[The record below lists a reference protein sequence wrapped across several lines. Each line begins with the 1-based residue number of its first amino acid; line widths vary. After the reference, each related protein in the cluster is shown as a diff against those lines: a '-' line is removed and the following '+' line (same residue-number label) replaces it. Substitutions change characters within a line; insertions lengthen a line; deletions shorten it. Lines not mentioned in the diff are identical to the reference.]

1 MQLYESTK
9 IGSVLCVA
17 RRNSDSLDFPSLS
30 ASNAKSMV
38 LQQLQQTINV
48 RSLFD

>member
-9 IGSVLCVA
+9 IGSILYVA
-17 RRNSDSLDFPSLS
+17 CRDSDSLGLPSFS

-38 LQQLQQTINV
+38 LQQL
-48 RSLFD
+48 RGLFRR